1 MQNSP
6 IETNSDEESESVVS
20 NQSHDVLF
28 IGDQGTLPV
37 ETRRGA
43 HDERLGLAAVE
54 AHRERVFV
62 PEGARLGAAFGRR
75 VLARPVARDLR
86 RAGPRPRRVVEVAR
100 GQVVLDPQGLN
111 DVRYFV
117 ASCHHFNSVQSA
129 E

>member
-62 PEGARLGAAFGRR
+62 PEGARLGAALPRR
-75 VLARPVARDLR
+75 VLARPVAGDLR
-86 RAGPRPRRVVEVAR
+86 RARTRPRGVVEVAR
-100 GQVVLDPQGLN
+100 RRVVPGPQGLD
-111 DVRYFV
+111 DVRYLV
-117 ASCHHFNSVQSA
+117 ASRHH
-129 E
+129 